1 MLSMQLA
8 VTPQVEDASD
18 SEFEE
23 LVAEG
28 KEEHPIV
35 RYTRLKKDKEAELEY
50 VYNPVSWM
58 GA

>member
-1 MLSMQLA
+1 MLRMEVA
-8 VTPQVEDASD
+8 AHPQVEDSSD
-18 SEFEE
+18 SQFEE

-50 VYNPVSWM
+50 VYNPVSLM
-58 GA
+58 RI

>member
-1 MLSMQLA
+1 MA
-8 VTPQVEDASD
+8 AHPQVEDSSD
-18 SEFEE
+18 SQFEE

-50 VYNPVSWM
+50 VYNPVSLM
-58 GA
+58 RI